1 MEQIFKTVMVTGAGI
16 ARPPV
21 RASSIPLWKQYLVF
35 SIFHLEEIQ
44 CTQTDPR
51 DDHLNQDKA
60 HLHLQ
65 RFSSQSFEFISNYIC
80 TIAIDIALKSPST
93 ERWRAYNFSPSNL
106 CGQLTTPDVWRWS
119 TMVAFGWFMWTRWC
133 PMFMWTRWWTLDNEE
148 KDHCR
153 GDNERA
159 GGERWVH
166 NFVQSDLCWQ
176 EATNNGHFSVFYGI
190 FSFLGV
196 SAARVDVRSNLWS
209 QHYSVKS

>member
-65 RFSSQSFEFISNYIC
+65 RFSNLSFEFTFNYMRTIS
-80 TIAIDIALKSPST
+80 IDIALKSPST
-93 ERWRAYNFSPSNL
+93 KRWRAYNFSPSNL
-106 CGQLTTPDVWRWS
+106 CVWCL
-119 TMVAFGWFMWTRWC
+119 TMV
-133 PMFMWTRWWTLDNEE
+133 
-148 KDHCR
+148 
-153 GDNERA
+153 
-159 GGERWVH
+159 
-166 NFVQSDLCWQ
+166 
-176 EATNNGHFSVFYGI
+176 NNGRFWVVYVDDV
-190 FSFLGV
+190 V
-196 SAARVDVRSNLWS
+196 SNVYVDKVVDIGQWGKRSL
-209 QHYSVKS
+209 QGR